1 MKKGGVINIT
11 LSDDKIVIEL
21 SGRKTK
27 TIEESD
33 LTSEQR
39 VLKNYLQNNSGKKSI
54 NRSEIEKMISGNYNE
69 ERERNKKNGSRGIIA
84 AIVVVGIV
92 LVVVIG
98 VVIHKNKRRD
108 Y

>member
-11 LSDDKIVIEL
+11 LSDDKIVVEL

-54 NRSEIEKMISGNYNE
+54 NQSEIEKMISGNYNE

-84 AIVVVGIV
+84 SIVVVGIV